1 MAGAAQAPTADA
13 LRIAVLIPCL
23 NEEKAIGKVVDD
35 VKEHLPEAE
44 IWVFDN
50 RSTDNTRAVAEKHGA
65 RVVSSMIRG
74 KGNVVRHM
82 FRDVEA
88 DIYLMLDGDATYSA
102 QDLRTLKD
110 TLIEEGV
117 DMVVGDRFANPEK
130 DSFRPFHSAGNKL
143 VAGLISA
150 LFNIPRT
157 DVFSGAR
164 AFSRG
169 FVRSVPIMSAGFDVE
184 TELTMHAATKR
195 FSVHSVPIRY
205 GKRLEGSYSK
215 LNTIG
220 DGFLVLSTLLRIIK
234 DFRPLL
240 FFGILSAIC
249 VVASLTAGFF
259 PIAEFIE
266 TRYVTRV
273 PLSILAAGLG
283 VLSAVLLGIGLM
295 LDSAYRYHSELV
307 EMLRARSDSGGTVDI
322 VPPRRFNR

>member
-1 MAGAAQAPTADA
+1 MVGATQLAPAA
-13 LRIAVLIPCL
+13 SRRVAVLIPCL

-35 VKEHLPEAE
+35 VKAHIPEAE

-50 RSTDNTRAVAEKHGA
+50 RSTDDTRAVAETHGA
-65 RVVSSMIRG
+65 RVVSSSTRG

-82 FRDVEA
+82 FREVDA
-88 DIYLMLDGDATYSA
+88 DIYLMLDGDATYFA
-102 QDLRTLKD
+102 DDLRKLMEALVD
-110 TLIEEGV
+110 EGV
-117 DMVVGDRFANPEK
+117 DMVVGDRFADPEK

-143 VAGLISA
+143 VSGMISA
-150 LFNIPRT
+150 LFSIPRT

-184 TELTMHAATKR
+184 TELTLHAATKR

-205 GKRLEGSYSK
+205 GKRLQGSYSK

-220 DGFLVLSTLLRIIK
+220 DGVLVLRTLMRIVK

-240 FFGILSAIC
+240 FFGVLAGLC
-249 VVASLTAGFF
+249 ALASLVAGFF
-259 PIAEFIE
+259 PVAEFIA
-266 TRYVTRV
+266 TRYVTHV
-273 PLSILAAGLG
+273 PLAILAAGLG

-307 EMLRARSDSGGTVDI
+307 EMLRARADAGSTADLF
-322 VPPRRFNR
+322 PPRNP